1 LTFFKANDTIRLQLI
16 AWKEKTMSEV
26 ALRALPSSISH
37 EALTPVLD
45 DVRNREV
52 ILQTMIRRFEQRYG
66 DSLEALEARL
76 ARGEG
81 REHPDWEDSIEWRN
95 AVETLQRT
103 QIMRRLLEWL
113 LSSIA
118 PSPTS

>member
-1 LTFFKANDTIRLQLI
+1 
-16 AWKEKTMSEV
+16 MSEV
-26 ALRALPSSISH
+26 ALRALPSSIPR
-37 EALTPVLD
+37 EALTPLLNDVHSREAVL
-45 DVRNREV
+45 
-52 ILQTMIRRFEQRYG
+52 QAMIRRFERDYG

-103 QIMRRLLEWL
+103 RIMRRLLEWL
-113 LSSIA
+113 LSSITS
-118 PSPTS
+118 SPTS